1 MKPIILLACF
11 ALAACG
17 GNAASPLPSP
27 KTPAAPSSIVS
38 TAFKV
43 VIPHQTAI
51 TPQYLSST
59 TQQFFFDLQDISG
72 VDYTLTV
79 DATHCTLT
87 PTQDQDCSWA
97 ISVPPGAHT
106 VSIAVATSNQGPR
119 LNLPPALLGYAH
131 NVQFNTSDGGVNVV
145 FDAITGGDRGNDTLA
160 FHYNDPFAPGPSDA
174 GTIPWFSAGIYDSGN
189 AFIAWNQF
197 TDGPGAPSQVPIH
210 LLNPLTFGFTGETTG
225 AIALGELN
233 RAADGSVSSAPGT
246 ASITVDT
253 LDGVL
258 GFRLFDQLTGTQTS
272 NFQVGLSN
280 AAVTVFAAEFPQI
293 STFPVPGGTVQT
305 SWSATSFTET
315 ISVQCVAP
323 STGVQPC
330 TQVNT

>member
-1 MKPIILLACF
+1 MKRIVLFACF

-17 GNAASPLPSP
+17 GGNATSPLPSA
-27 KTPAAPSSIVS
+27 KTPAGPSSVVS

-51 TPQYLSST
+51 TPQFLSST
-59 TQQFFFDLQDISG
+59 TQQFFFDLQDVSG
-72 VDYTLTV
+72 VDYTLIV
-79 DATHCTLT
+79 DSMHCTFT
-87 PTQDQDCSWA
+87 PTQDQNCSWP

-106 VSIAVATSNQGPR
+106 VSIAVATANQGPR

-131 NVQFNTSDGGVNVV
+131 NLQFNTSDGAINVV
-145 FDAITGGDRGNDTLA
+145 FDAITGGNRGNDTIG
-160 FHYNDPFAPGPSDA
+160 FHYTDPFAAGASDA
-174 GTIPWFSAGIYDSGN
+174 GTIPWISTGIYDSGN

-197 TDGPGAPSQVPIH
+197 TDASTPSQVPIH
-210 LLNPLTFGFTGETTG
+210 LLNPLTFSFSGETTG

-233 RAADGSVSSAPGT
+233 RAADGVVSSAPGVP
-246 ASITVDT
+246 SITVDT
-253 LDGVL
+253 LDGVV
-258 GFRLFDQLTGTQTS
+258 GFRLFDQLTGSQTS
-272 NFQVGLSN
+272 QFQVGLSN
-280 AAVTVFAAEFPQI
+280 AAVTVFSTEFPQI

-305 SWSATSFTET
+305 QWSANSFSEN

-330 TQVNT
+330 TQVN